1 MNNVNRRRRH
11 NGSKNCKIC
20 GKYNNNKNKNN
31 NNKNNNNYSYL
42 SREYLLYKISFKHK
56 NF

>member
-1 MNNVNRRRRH
+1 MNNVNRRRPH

-20 GKYNNNKNKNN
+20 GKYNKNNNNK